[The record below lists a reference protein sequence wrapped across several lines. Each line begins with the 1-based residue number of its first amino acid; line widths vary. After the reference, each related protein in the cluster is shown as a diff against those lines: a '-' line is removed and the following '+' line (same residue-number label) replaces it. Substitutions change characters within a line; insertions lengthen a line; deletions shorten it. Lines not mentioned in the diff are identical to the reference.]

1 MLSELNFCA
10 DRIALCS
17 GPQIENAT
25 LAVPNSPSFLWRDQ
39 LKAKIDTGA
48 RSSALHAWNITP
60 IEVDGAQWVAF
71 EVHPLQR
78 NNKVTVHCRA
88 PLTAKRRVTSSSG
101 HSEHRYVIETALR
114 IGDRVYP
121 VELSLTNRDAMGFR
135 LLLGRTAIRGRF
147 LVDAGRSYLV
157 GNSQ

>member
-1 MLSELNFCA
+1 MLGPTNRKRNTRRTKRAQLPVAGWREYVGFPELG
-10 DRIALCS
+10 I
-17 GPQIENAT
+17 
-25 LAVPNSPSFLWRDQ
+25 DQ